1 LVVPEPDAAKARG
14 ARSRGNE
21 AIDASSENEPTTL
34 EQLLDTLG
42 DAPPEDEDSVSVD
55 DIVSAVGRRSFGP
68 LLLVTGLLAASP
80 VSTIPGM
87 PTTLGVLVA
96 LIAIQMLLRRE
107 RFWLPQWIVKRKI
120 SREKYCK
127 GLGWMRKPAHFIDR
141 FLKPR
146 FEVVT
151 NQGGLYAI
159 ALLCSFIGVAM
170 PSLEV
175 VPFSTHIAGIALTGF
190 GLSLI
195 AHDGLVGI
203 LALSLTASVVGSIV
217 ATVVF

>member
-1 LVVPEPDAAKARG
+1 MADPDTAKARG
-14 ARSRGNE
+14 ADRRVV
-21 AIDASSENEPTTL
+21 EPTNL

-42 DAPPEDEDSVSVD
+42 DAPAEDGDSVSVD
-55 DIVSAVGRRSFGP
+55 DIVGAVGRRSFGP

-96 LIAIQMLLRRE
+96 LIAVQMLLRRE
-107 RFWLPQWIVKRKI
+107 RFWLPGWVVKRKI
-120 SREKYCK
+120 SREKFCK

-146 FEVVT
+146 LEVVT
-151 NQGGLYAI
+151 NQGGLFAI
-159 ALLCSFIGVAM
+159 ALLCSLIGVAM
-170 PSLEV
+170 PSLEF
-175 VPFSTHIAGIALTGF
+175 VPLSTHIAGLALTAF

-195 AHDGLVGI
+195 ARDGLVGI
-203 LALSLTASVVGSIV
+203 LALSLTAGVMAFVI
-217 ATVVF
+217 ATVFL

>member
-1 LVVPEPDAAKARG
+1 LTADSNSANEGKEPR
-14 ARSRGNE
+14 N
-21 AIDASSENEPTTL
+21 L

-42 DAPPEDEDSVSVD
+42 HAARHADAVSVD
-55 DIVSAVGRRSFGP
+55 DIIEGAGGRSFGP

-80 VSTIPGM
+80 VSAVPGM

-96 LIAIQMLLRRE
+96 LIAVQMLLRRE
-107 RFWLPQWIVKRKI
+107 RFWLPGWIVKRKI
-120 SREKYCK
+120 SRDKFCK

-146 FEVVT
+146 LEVVT
-151 NQGGLYAI
+151 NQGGLYTI

-170 PSLEV
+170 PSLEL
-175 VPFSTHIAGIALTGF
+175 VPFSAHIAGLALTGF

-195 AHDGLVGI
+195 ARDGLVGI
-203 LALSLTASVVGSIV
+203 VALSITGGAVAFVVT
-217 ATVVF
+217 TVFL